1 MPPRKLQ
8 ISNPQPYTPPSNTAG
23 PLPAAL
29 QPVHVPP
36 NLRRPSANNNAH
48 AHAHPRARFEAAI
61 PPPGVDRDGKTG
73 DLTARERSSTEGGAP
88 PPLRPARSA
97 RRAPTTN
104 TTNANADPGTSRIPS
119 GTQQTV
125 TLVQTSFPRPSTT
138 NEDDP
143 LSPIEPPTPIGPHAA
158 GGGGAAAA
166 WERDKSQR
174 AALISASK
182 PKPDP
187 RAGERER
194 KLAAGVVNA
203 FAGAMT
209 GAGKSR
215 KDPGPSA
222 SQKEDLFAPGSG
234 RDSGDVDAVLR
245 KIKRD
250 WPQVLN
256 PDFAPTSL
264 ALSLLSAPSSDALQ
278 SFLQIHTTLSTSLS
292 RSVRAHYQTYANSLP
307 LHASLLASLA
317 DAQAR
322 IWDTR
327 TGLRRGKELLAGGAA
342 GLDAVGRRGE
352 MAVLWNK
359 ERLLRDTL
367 KLLDAI
373 ENITKVPERLESL
386 IGDRKFL
393 QAAVILTRSLK
404 TIDREE
410 MLEIEALH
418 ELRVYLQAQKTA
430 LMEILVDE
438 LSNHLYLKTAYSESR
453 WVVYQPGQTD
463 MIVPT
468 YNAADDTADAFPAPT
483 TPLNPPD
490 KMTSRLSRFLA
501 NLSMKPMRDPILY
514 LSDAELIDLP
524 AIPYTRARQRG
535 TTTGVTGAGVT
546 VASGILAGGDGKHKV
561 VNPEQDSFAYMEV
574 ILESLAVLGRLGT
587 ALEAVSARIGSE
599 LNSLIETT
607 IDEVAERM
615 DMRRADFQSMRL
627 QTIIGRASIAP
638 TASSIPSGPTQVSGK
653 PARLRSELLDQS
665 DSGDQAET
673 LLDLFWTV
681 YSKLR
686 AVVEG
691 HRVVSEIVGRIG
703 MRPGQSGSQPVMAI
717 PMEEVIK
724 PMQKEV
730 RTLMHDYLTDQDR
743 GSDANSKPL
752 TSINDVL
759 RDSKL
764 ARDRHKVVFR
774 FGDTDLPSLEK
785 DLSTYQS
792 EVDAAMK
799 TYAPGLVTFAE
810 KGVQNGITVTSINL
824 DLTSRKQRQY
834 RLLVKPNPFNA
845 RILFQPY
852 LSFVSSAKKVAGIS
866 SLDDEAEVI
875 GSFMDDFVVKVYL
888 PQLEDKVS
896 AIFQTAVTSSGAFL
910 ADIYWNTWSAH
921 PVVKSATDV
930 MSLVNSLCYM
940 LSHTPF
946 QQENYSRL
954 IISIIVR
961 YYQRCSTH
969 YRDLVTSGSYLA
981 GDLPLAATWAQRD
994 EIVACLEAL
1003 QNTQDTT
1010 SRQELLRQE
1019 TRIELNMHSG
1029 KSVTEKDLIGG
1040 RAKMEALSQLY
1051 YSIRWLVSQLDRLK
1065 VVANDGTSP
1074 LAAKTT
1080 KRLSLIPTPAS
1091 NTSPPLELSTAMAQR
1106 FDAILSTYDQLGDLV
1121 LFTIRAELRCR
1132 LMHYSEVSMS
1142 KGNYRI
1148 ENEADEPDP
1157 YILDLTAD
1165 LGECHAV
1172 VASNLPEEDVR
1183 FLFCG
1188 LGSLAD
1194 QIMVS
1199 TGRYVRFATQFGV
1212 YKIHRNILAIQ
1223 QTLRNITDGAEDAIL
1238 DRAQRYWHLYELGP
1252 KAMLEELQNK
1262 KPEFSFDEYNHML
1275 NLQCKVDP
1283 KASQRMS
1290 MHSSQAGANGSSS
1303 IPTAIDPDRTLYNDY
1318 LIDLHSLAM
1327 NDWD

>member
-1 MPPRKLQ
+1 MSRNTRKLQ
-8 ISNPQPYTPPSNTAG
+8 ISNPQPYTPPTNAG

-29 QPVHVPP
+29 QPVQVPQGL
-36 NLRRPSANNNAH
+36 NLGNRRPSAQTTNSSNST
-48 AHAHPRARFEAAI
+48 RFEAAI
-61 PPPGVDRDGKTG
+61 PPPGVDNDGKTG
-73 DLTARERSSTEGGAP
+73 DLTGRRTVSGTSMEGGGGA
-88 PPLRPARSA
+88 PLRPARSA
-97 RRAPTTN
+97 RRAPSGVANVN
-104 TTNANADPGTSRIPS
+104 TPVAEGNSRVLSGRTQPTYSPS
-119 GTQQTV
+119 VPSSFVSPPPQTQE
-125 TLVQTSFPRPSTT
+125 
-138 NEDDP
+138 NEQP
-143 LSPIEPPTPIGPHAA
+143 LSPVEPPTPIGPS
-158 GGGGAAAA
+158 GAAA
-166 WERDKSQR
+166 WERDKTQR
-174 AALISASK
+174 TQLFAAQRVE
-182 PKPDP
+182 DG
-187 RAGERER
+187 RVGEKER
-194 KLAAGVVNA
+194 KMMGVVNA
-203 FAGAMT
+203 FGAKP
-209 GAGKSR
+209 GER
-215 KDPGPSA
+215 KREERREERRE
-222 SQKEDLFAPGSG
+222 EDLFAGG
-234 RDSGDVDAVLR
+234 RDFGDVDAVLR

-250 WPQVLN
+250 FPQVLH

-264 ALSLLSAPSSDALQ
+264 ALSLLSPTSSSDPLQ
-278 SFLQIHTTLSTSLS
+278 SFLQIHHTLSHSLS
-292 RSVRAHYQTYANSLP
+292 RSVRAHYQVYANSLP
-307 LHASLLASLA
+307 LHAELQAALGEV
-317 DAQAR
+317 QAR
-322 IWDTR
+322 IRDTKK
-327 TGLRRGKELLAGGAA
+327 GLKAGKELLAGGAA
-342 GLDAVGRRGE
+342 GLDAGRQVGKRGE

-367 KLLDAI
+367 KLLDTI
-373 ENITKVPERLESL
+373 ENLTKVPERLESL

-393 QAAVILTRSLK
+393 QASVILTRSLK

-410 MLEIEALH
+410 MLEIEALN

-430 LMEILVDE
+430 LMEILVEE
-438 LSNHLYLKTAYSESR
+438 LGNHLYLKTAYSESR
-453 WVVYQPGQTD
+453 WVVYQPGQSE

-468 YNAADDTADAFPAPT
+468 YNADDADLFPSTDTPT
-483 TPLNPPD
+483 PINPND
-490 KMTSRLSRFLA
+490 KMSSRLSRFLA
-501 NLSMKPMRDPILY
+501 NLSMKPMPDPILY
-514 LSDAELIDLP
+514 LSDAELIELP
-524 AIPYTRARQRG
+524 AIPYTRNRPG
-535 TTTGVTGAGVT
+535 GGFAGVPT
-546 VASGILAGGDGKHKV
+546 MSGILGGGDVAGKQKV

-574 ILESLAVLGRLGT
+574 ILESLAVLGKLGS
-587 ALEAVSARIGSE
+587 ALEVVSARIGSE

-627 QTIIGRASIAP
+627 QTIIEGTSRASIAP
-638 TASSIPSGPTQVSGK
+638 SSTAITTGPAKIGK
-653 PARLRSELLDQS
+653 PARLRNELLDQS

-703 MRPGQSGSQPVMAI
+703 MRPGQSSSQPVIAI

-752 TSINDVL
+752 TSVNEVL

-785 DLSTYQS
+785 DLQTYQS

-799 TYAPGLVTFAE
+799 TYAPGLVTLAE

-896 AIFQTAVTSSGAFL
+896 GIFQAAVTASSAFL
-910 ADIYWNTWSAH
+910 SDIYWDTWSSH

-930 MSLVNSLCYM
+930 MSLVNSLCSM

-946 QQENYSRL
+946 QRENYSRL
-954 IISIIVR
+954 IIGIIVR
-961 YYQRCSTH
+961 YYQHCSTH

-981 GDLPLAATWAQRD
+981 GDLPLAAIWAQRD

-1003 QNTQDTT
+1003 QTT
-1010 SRQELLRQE
+1010 TDSDSRRELLRQE

-1040 RAKMEALSQLY
+1040 RAKIEALSQLY

-1065 VVANDGTSP
+1065 VVASDGTSP

-1080 KRLSLIPTPAS
+1080 KRLSLIPTPVS

-1132 LMHYSEVSMS
+1132 MMHYCEVSMS

-1172 VASNLPEEDVR
+1172 VSSNLPEEDVR

-1212 YKIHRNILAIQ
+1212 YKIQRNILAIQ

-1238 DRAQRYWHLYELGP
+1238 SRAQRYWQLYEIGP

-1283 KASQRMS
+1283 KASQRMTL
-1290 MHSSQAGANGSSS
+1290 HSSQANANGSSS
-1303 IPTAIDPDRTLYNDY
+1303 IPTAIDPDRTLYNDF
-1318 LIDLHSLAM
+1318 LIDLHSLAI
-1327 NDWD
+1327 NNWD